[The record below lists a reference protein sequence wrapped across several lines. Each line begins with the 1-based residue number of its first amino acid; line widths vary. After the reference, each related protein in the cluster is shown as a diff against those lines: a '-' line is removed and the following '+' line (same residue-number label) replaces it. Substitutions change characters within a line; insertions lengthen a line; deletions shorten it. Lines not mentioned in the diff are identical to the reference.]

1 MQEQQNRKK
10 PILVIAALAA
20 LCGSATA
27 APLSDM
33 DRRALQAAMV
43 QHIDRQTVDG
53 QYPWF
58 DLKTGAMRVY
68 APAKSHPMIV
78 LSGDTFV
85 LCTDFKDPAG
95 AATNVD
101 FYLVRKGKGFSIIR
115 TEIANREPLV
125 ALMNA
130 GKAQPAD

>member
-1 MQEQQNRKK
+1 MKQL
-10 PILVIAALAA
+10 IGMTLALGALVGGAQAA
-20 LCGSATA
+20 S
-27 APLSDM
+27 LSDT
-33 DRRALQAAMV
+33 DRLALQAAMV

-53 QYPWF
+53 QFPWF
-58 DLKTGAMRVY
+58 DIKSGAMRSY

-78 LSGDTFV
+78 LSGETFV

-125 ALMNA
+125 ALMDA
-130 GKAQPAD
+130 GKARPAD